1 MRRKPAHRL
10 VPAESHGARLA
21 WWAAFVA
28 TIALIAILNF
38 VRSAEA
44 ATLPPSPL
52 ATPSLLAFESEE
64 EEIEGEEEE
73 LTEECD
79 EVAEDEL
86 ECSSVVS
93 EEAAP
98 PECKLTRTDASV
110 SITPHGKVRLTVRYV
125 AATPTLVAI
134 DSSLRGGRGKLNLD
148 GDRRRFAGSGS
159 FHEVQLLSPGETT
172 KAMAARSFMV
182 EIRPLSAPRYCHSY
196 FDQRL
201 TVEHPSPHGPLRLS

>member
-1 MRRKPAHRL
+1 L
-10 VPAESHGARLA
+10 VPAESHGTRVA

-44 ATLPPSPL
+44 ATLAVAPP
-52 ATPSLLAFESEE
+52 ATPSLLAAESEE

-73 LTEECD
+73 LSEECV

-86 ECSSVVS
+86 ECSSVES

-98 PECKLTRTDASV
+98 AECKLTRTDASV
-110 SITPHGKVRLTVRYV
+110 SITPHGTVRLSVQYV
-125 AATPTLVAI
+125 AATPTMVAV
-134 DSSLRGGRGKLNLD
+134 DSSLRGGKGKLNLD
-148 GDRRRFAGSGS
+148 GERRRFAGSGT
-159 FHEVQLLSPGETT
+159 FHEVELLNPAETA

-182 EIRPLSAPRYCHSY
+182 EIRPLGAPRYCHSY

-201 TVEHPSPHGPLRLS
+201 TVKHPGGHGPLRLS